1 MRSGP
6 SKPAFFHVNPVYPHI
21 RDLETSPLLL
31 FGLLLLGG
39 MASGELS
46 RRLVN
51 LPRTTGYVFFGLLMG
66 NSGLQWVDPYIL
78 GSAQFFIYPA
88 IGLILFE
95 LGHRFPLTGQGLDR
109 KLIVLSATETSAV
122 FALVTG
128 VICLFGFDL
137 AEALFAAAIAAST
150 SPAITIATSSD
161 IGAEGPLTSRLFGL
175 VALNGCVAFAAI
187 TIILPMLVAGGSAD
201 AGPGYID
208 ALVHVTASLLLG
220 FSLSFVACRSA
231 GWLGPHAEH
240 QHLMLLGLIIIGTG
254 LPLSL
259 DMSPLLALLTFGIGT
274 RLADRHKQVIAI
286 RIASDARV
294 FLVVTFVL
302 AGAALELGLLLE
314 YWPMALAFVFTR
326 FGARWAALYFTG
338 RHLGGA
344 SKDAFF
350 TAVGLLP
357 MSSVALVLL
366 GDAGALDGGT
376 GPALAGTLM
385 GAIVLMQLVGP
396 ICTQSAVRGFGEARR
411 YVARRKSPSQGAVTR

>member
-1 MRSGP
+1 MP
-6 SKPAFFHVNPVYPHI
+6 PHI
-21 RDLETSPLLL
+21 LDLETSPLLL

-39 MASGELS
+39 MASGELC
-46 RRLVN
+46 RRGAN
-51 LPRTTGYVFFGLLMG
+51 LPRTTGYVLFGLLMG

-95 LGHRFPLTGQGLDR
+95 LGDRFPMTRQGLDR
-109 KLIVLSATETSAV
+109 GLILLSLAETAAVLV
-122 FALVTG
+122 LVTG
-128 VICLFGFDL
+128 VMVLLGFDVS
-137 AEALFAAAIAAST
+137 EALFAAAIAAST

-161 IGAEGPLTSRLFGL
+161 LGAEGPLTNRLFGL
-175 VALNGCVAFAAI
+175 VALNGCFAFTAVSI
-187 TIILPMLVAGGSAD
+187 VLPMLVASGTNEV
-201 AGPGYID
+201 GPGYSD
-208 ALVHVTASLLLG
+208 AFIHVVLSLVLG
-220 FSLSFVACRSA
+220 AGLSFAACRGA
-231 GWLGPHAEH
+231 RWLGPHAEH

-259 DMSPLLALLTFGIGT
+259 DVSPLLTLLAFGIGT
-274 RLADRHKQVIAI
+274 RIADRDNQVVAI

-302 AGAALELGLLLE
+302 AGAALEVGLLVE
-314 YWPMALAFVFTR
+314 YWPAALAFALTR
-326 FGARWAALYFTG
+326 FGACWAALYLMG
-338 RHLGGA
+338 RRLGMA
-344 SKDAFF
+344 TRDALF

-366 GDAGALDGGT
+366 GDAGPLDGGA

-396 ICTQSAVRGFGEARR
+396 VCTQTAVRGFGEARR
-411 YVARRKSPSQGAVTR
+411 YVARRKGPSRGALTR

>member
-1 MRSGP
+1 M
-6 SKPAFFHVNPVYPHI
+6 YPYI

-46 RRLVN
+46 RRLAN
-51 LPRTTGYVFFGLLMG
+51 LPRTTGYVLFGVLMG
-66 NSGLQWVDPYIL
+66 NSGLEWVDPYIL

-95 LGHRFPLTGQGLDR
+95 LGHRFPLTAHGLDR
-109 KLIVLSATETSAV
+109 KLILLSLAETGTV
-122 FALVTG
+122 FVLVTS
-128 VICLFGFDL
+128 VMCLFGFGL
-137 AEALFAAAIAAST
+137 AAGLFAAAIAVST

-161 IGAEGPLTSRLFGL
+161 VGAEGPLTSRLFGL

-187 TIILPMLVAGGSAD
+187 SIVLPMLAASGATE
-201 AGPGYID
+201 AGPGFID
-208 ALVHVTASLLLG
+208 ALIHIGISLCLG
-220 FSLSFVACRSA
+220 TGLSFMACRGA
-231 GWLGPHAEH
+231 GWLGRQAEH
-240 QHLMLLGLIIIGTG
+240 QHLMLLGLIVIGTG

-259 DMSPLLALLTFGIGT
+259 EISPLLTLLTFGIGT
-274 RLADRHKQVIAI
+274 RIADRRNVVVAI

-302 AGAALELGLLLE
+302 AGAALEMGLLLE
-314 YWPMALAFVFTR
+314 YWPAALAFVLVR
-326 FGARWAALYFTG
+326 FGARWVALHVTG
-338 RHLGGA
+338 RHLGLA
-344 SKDAFF
+344 SKDALF

-366 GDAGALDGGT
+366 GDAGPLDGGA
-376 GPALAGTLM
+376 GPALSGTLM

-396 ICTQSAVRGFGEARR
+396 VCTQSAVRGFGEARR
-411 YVARRKSPSQGAVTR
+411 YMARRTGPSRRALTR

>member
-1 MRSGP
+1 M
-6 SKPAFFHVNPVYPHI
+6 YPYV

-39 MASGELS
+39 MASGELI

-51 LPRTTGYVFFGLLMG
+51 LPRTTGYVLFGVLLG

-95 LGHRFPLTGQGLDR
+95 LGHRFPLSGDGPDR
-109 KLIVLSATETSAV
+109 KLLLLSLAETGAV
-122 FALVTG
+122 FMSITAVMY
-128 VICLFGFDL
+128 LFGFGL
-137 AEALFAAAIAAST
+137 AAGLFAAAIAVST

-161 IGAEGPLTSRLFGL
+161 VGADGPLSNRLFGL
-175 VALNGCVAFAAI
+175 VALNGCVAFAAVSI
-187 TIILPMLVAGGSAD
+187 TLPMLAASGATET
-201 AGPGYID
+201 GPGYVD
-208 ALVHVTASLLLG
+208 ALIHIIVSLILGASLSLL
-220 FSLSFVACRSA
+220 ACRGA
-231 GWLGPHAEH
+231 GWLGRQAEH

-259 DMSPLLALLTFGIGT
+259 DISPLLTLITLGIGT
-274 RLADRHKQVIAI
+274 RIADRRNEVVAI

-302 AGAALELGLLLE
+302 AGAALEMGLLLE
-314 YWPMALAFVFTR
+314 YWPAALAFAVTR
-326 FGARWAALYFTG
+326 FGARWAALHIAG
-338 RHLGGA
+338 RHLGLA

-366 GDAGALDGGT
+366 GDAGPLDGGA
-376 GPALAGTLM
+376 GPALSGTLM

-396 ICTQSAVRGFGEARR
+396 VCTQSAVRGFGEARR
-411 YVARRKSPSQGAVTR
+411 YLARRTGPSREALNR

>member
-1 MRSGP
+1 M
-6 SKPAFFHVNPVYPHI
+6 YPYI

-46 RRLVN
+46 RRLAN
-51 LPRTTGYVFFGLLMG
+51 LPRTTGYVLFGVLMG
-66 NSGLQWVDPYIL
+66 NSGLEWVDPYIL

-95 LGHRFPLTGQGLDR
+95 LGHRFPLTAHGLDR
-109 KLIVLSATETSAV
+109 KLILLSLAETGTV
-122 FALVTG
+122 FVLVTS
-128 VICLFGFDL
+128 VMCLFGFGL
-137 AEALFAAAIAAST
+137 AAGLFAAAIAVST

-161 IGAEGPLTSRLFGL
+161 VGAEGPLTSRLFGL

-187 TIILPMLVAGGSAD
+187 SIVLPMLAASGATE
-201 AGPGYID
+201 AGPGFID
-208 ALVHVTASLLLG
+208 ALIHIGISLCLG
-220 FSLSFVACRSA
+220 TGLSFMACRGA
-231 GWLGPHAEH
+231 GWLGRQAEH
-240 QHLMLLGLIIIGTG
+240 QHLMLLGLIVIGTG

-259 DMSPLLALLTFGIGT
+259 EISPLLTLLTFGIGT
-274 RLADRHKQVIAI
+274 RIADRRNAVVAI

-302 AGAALELGLLLE
+302 AGAALEMGLLLE
-314 YWPMALAFVFTR
+314 YWPAALAFVLVR
-326 FGARWAALYFTG
+326 FGARWVALHVTG
-338 RHLGGA
+338 RHLGLA
-344 SKDAFF
+344 SKDALF

-366 GDAGALDGGT
+366 GEAGPLDGGA
-376 GPALAGTLM
+376 GPALSGTLM

-396 ICTQSAVRGFGEARR
+396 VCTQSAVRGFGEARR
-411 YVARRKSPSQGAVTR
+411 YMARRTGPSRRALTR

>member
-1 MRSGP
+1 M
-6 SKPAFFHVNPVYPHI
+6 YPYI

-46 RRLVN
+46 RRFVN
-51 LPRTTGYVFFGLLMG
+51 LPRTTGYVLFGVLMG
-66 NSGLQWVDPYIL
+66 NSGLEWVDPYIL

-95 LGHRFPLTGQGLDR
+95 LGHRFPLTGSGLDR
-109 KLIVLSATETSAV
+109 KLILLSLAETSAV
-122 FALVTG
+122 FIVVTA
-128 VICLFGFDL
+128 VMCLFGFDL
-137 AEALFAAAIAAST
+137 SAGLFAAAIAAST

-161 IGAEGPLTSRLFGL
+161 VGAEGPLSSRLFGL

-187 TIILPMLVAGGSAD
+187 SVILPMLVASGTTT
-201 AGPGYID
+201 GPGYVD
-208 ALVHVTASLLLG
+208 ALLHIVVSLVLG
-220 FSLSFVACRSA
+220 AGLSFMACRGA
-231 GWLGPHAEH
+231 GWLGRQAEH

-259 DMSPLLALLTFGIGT
+259 DMSPLLTLLAFGIGT
-274 RLADRHKQVIAI
+274 RLADRRNEVVAI

-302 AGAALELGLLLE
+302 AGAALELGLLLDH
-314 YWPMALAFVFTR
+314 WLAALAFALAR
-326 FGARWAALYFTG
+326 FGARWAALHFTG
-338 RHLGGA
+338 RHLGLA
-344 SKDAFF
+344 SKDAFY

-366 GDAGALDGGT
+366 GDAGPLDGGA
-376 GPALAGTLM
+376 GPALTGTLM
-385 GAIVLMQLVGP
+385 GAIVLMQLLGP
-396 ICTQSAVRGFGEARR
+396 ICTQAAVRGFGEARR
-411 YVARRKSPSQGAVTR
+411 YVVRPAGPSRGAATR

>member
-1 MRSGP
+1 M
-6 SKPAFFHVNPVYPHI
+6 YPYV

-39 MASGELS
+39 MASGELI

-51 LPRTTGYVFFGLLMG
+51 LPRTTGYVLFGVLLG

-95 LGHRFPLTGQGLDR
+95 LGHRFPLSGDGPDR
-109 KLIVLSATETSAV
+109 KLLLLSLAETGAV
-122 FALVTG
+122 FMSITAVMY
-128 VICLFGFDL
+128 LFGFGL
-137 AEALFAAAIAAST
+137 AAGLFAAAIAVST
-150 SPAITIATSSD
+150 SPAITIATGSD
-161 IGAEGPLTSRLFGL
+161 VGADGPLSNRLFGL
-175 VALNGCVAFAAI
+175 VALNGCVAFAAVSI
-187 TIILPMLVAGGSAD
+187 TLPMLAASGATET
-201 AGPGYID
+201 GPGYVD
-208 ALVHVTASLLLG
+208 ALIHIIASLILG
-220 FSLSFVACRSA
+220 ASLSLMACRGA
-231 GWLGPHAEH
+231 GWLGRQAEH

-259 DMSPLLALLTFGIGT
+259 DISPLLTLITFGIGT
-274 RLADRHKQVIAI
+274 RIADRRNEVVAI

-302 AGAALELGLLLE
+302 AGAALEMGLLLE
-314 YWPMALAFVFTR
+314 YWPAALAFAMAR
-326 FGARWAALYFTG
+326 FGARWAALHIAG
-338 RHLGGA
+338 RRLGLA

-366 GDAGALDGGT
+366 GDAGPLEGGA
-376 GPALAGTLM
+376 GPALSGTLM

-396 ICTQSAVRGFGEARR
+396 VCTQSAVRGFGEARR
-411 YVARRKSPSQGAVTR
+411 YMARRTGPSREALTR